1 MSSEGVTGSQGVAV
15 SGAGGVRRIALD
27 RPARR
32 NAVDPATA
40 AALHRAILDAR
51 DDPECS
57 VLVLA
62 GNGPVFCAGWDLD
75 SLGELVASG
84 EDALRAAFAQTRA
97 LLEDLAAAPQATVAE
112 VRGGVLGFGIGLVGA
127 CDLAVASETTVVAL
141 PEIAHGIVPGM
152 VMLDLLGRVPEKV
165 ALDWLL
171 TGERRSAADAL
182 AAGLV
187 SRVVPD
193 AELEPTVDALA
204 KRLAAHD
211 PAVLRATKRA
221 YRELAALPR
230 EHATEV
236 AIEGAV
242 RALLERP

>member
-1 MSSEGVTGSQGVAV
+1 M
-15 SGAGGVRRIALD
+15 SGADGVRRIALD
-27 RPARR
+27 RPERR

-40 AALHRAILDAR
+40 TALHRAILDAR
-51 DDPECS
+51 DDPACS
-57 VLVLA
+57 VIVLA

-75 SLGELVASG
+75 SLGPLVASG
-84 EDALRAAFAQTRA
+84 EDAVRAAFADTRA
-97 LLEDLAAAPQATVAE
+97 LLEDLVAVPQATVAE
-112 VRGGVLGFGIGLVGA
+112 VRGGVLGFGIGLLGA
-127 CDLAVASETTVVAL
+127 CDLAVASETTMVAL

-152 VMLDLLGRVPEKV
+152 VMLDLLGRVPEKL

-193 AELEPTVDALA
+193 EELEGVVAALA
-204 KRLAAHD
+204 ERVASHD

-230 EHATEV
+230 ERATEA
-236 AIEGAV
+236 AIDGAV
-242 RALLERP
+242 RALLGRP

>member
-1 MSSEGVTGSQGVAV
+1 M

-27 RPARR
+27 RPERR

-40 AALHRAILDAR
+40 AALHRAILDAAG
-51 DDPECS
+51 DPGCS
-57 VLVLA
+57 VIVVA

-75 SLGELVASG
+75 SLGALVAGG
-84 EDALRAAFAQTRA
+84 EEVLRAAFAQTRT

-152 VMLDLLGRVPEKV
+152 VMLDLLGRVPEKI

-171 TGERRSAADAL
+171 TGERRSAGDAL

-193 AELEPTVDALA
+193 DGLEDAVAAIAE
-204 KRLAAHD
+204 RLTSHD
-211 PAVLRATKRA
+211 PAVLRATKGA

-230 EHATEV
+230 ERATEA

-242 RALLERP
+242 RALLDRS

>member
-1 MSSEGVTGSQGVAV
+1 M

-27 RPARR
+27 RPDRR

-40 AALHRAILDAR
+40 VALHRAILEAR
-51 DDPECS
+51 DDPACA
-57 VLVLA
+57 VVVIA

-75 SLGELVASG
+75 SLGPLVAAG
-84 EDALRAAFAQTRA
+84 EEALRRAFADTRA
-97 LLEDLAAAPQATVAE
+97 LLEDLSALPQATVAE

-127 CDLAVASETTVVAL
+127 CDIAVASDTAVVAL

-152 VMLDLLGRVPEKV
+152 VMLDLLGRMPDKV
-165 ALDWLL
+165 SLDWLL

-193 AELEPTVDALA
+193 DALEGTVA
-204 KRLAAHD
+204 TIAERLAAHD
-211 PAVLRATKRA
+211 PAVLRTTKRA
-221 YRELAALPR
+221 WRELAALPR
-230 EHATEV
+230 ERAAEV
-236 AIEGAV
+236 AIDGAV
-242 RALLERP
+242 RALLDRR